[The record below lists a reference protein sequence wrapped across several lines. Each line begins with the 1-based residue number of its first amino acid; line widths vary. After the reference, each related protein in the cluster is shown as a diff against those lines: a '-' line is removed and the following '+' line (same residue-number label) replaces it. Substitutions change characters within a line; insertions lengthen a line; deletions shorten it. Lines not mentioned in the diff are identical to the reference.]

1 MRKKAFKAESKRLLE
16 LMINSIYTHKEIFL
30 RELISNASDAID
42 KLYYHSLKDGISGL
56 AREDFAIDI
65 AFDEEARTLTI
76 SDNGIGMTAEELETN
91 LGTIAKSGTLG
102 FRGETAGEENEDIDV
117 IGQFGVGFY
126 SAFMVSDHI
135 TVVSRPYGADIAN
148 CWESDGVDG
157 YTIQPCEKDSHG
169 TTITLHIKS
178 SGEEED
184 YDRYLDQYTLSSLIR
199 KYSDY
204 IRYPIRMDIKKNRPI
219 EGSDGEY
226 EDYIENE
233 TLNSMIPIWKRS
245 KSEVSDED
253 YSRFYRDKFADF
265 KDPLKVIR
273 MNTEGSATF
282 NALLFIP
289 SQAPFNYYTKDYE
302 KGLKLYASGVLI
314 TECCADLLPD
324 CFSFVKGLVD
334 SQDLSLNISR
344 ELLQHDRQLRLIAG
358 QIEKK
363 IKNELKSMLNN
374 DREKYAE
381 LFKNFGLQMKYG
393 IYSSYGQ
400 KKELLGDLLLYRS
413 SAGDEM
419 TTLAE
424 YCGRMRENQKY
435 IYFASGDSAER
446 IAALPQCERL
456 IDMGY
461 EIIYLTDDIDEF
473 VLRSMMNW
481 DEKEF
486 RSVSGDDLG
495 IEEDEAGKKDAAEA
509 QEQNKDMLEAV
520 CSALEGKVTKVI
532 ASHRLK
538 SHPVCLSTEGAISL
552 EMEKVLNAVPNAGEN
567 TIKASRVL
575 EINTSHPIF
584 AKLGQLQQN
593 GNSEK
598 LANCARLLYG
608 QALLIEGLPLE
619 DPVEFAKA
627 MSQMMA
633 ES

>member
-42 KLYYHSLKDGISGL
+42 KLYYRSLKDGISGL

-65 AFDEEARTLTI
+65 AFDEDARTLTI

-102 FRGETAGEENEDIDV
+102 FRGETEGEENEDIDV

-135 TVVSRPYGADIAN
+135 TVVSRAYGADTAN
-148 CWESDGVDG
+148 LWESDGVDG
-157 YTIQPCEKDSHG
+157 YTIQPCEKDGHG
-169 TTITLHIKS
+169 SVITLHIKP
-178 SGEEED
+178 SGDEED
-184 YDRYLDQYTLSSLIR
+184 YDRFLDQYQLQQLVR

-253 YSRFYRDKFADF
+253 YARFYRDKFADF

-273 MNTEGSATF
+273 MSTEGSATF
-282 NALLFIP
+282 NALLFVP
-289 SQAPFNYYTKDYE
+289 SQTPFNYYSKEYE

-314 TECCADLLPD
+314 TECCAELLPD

-374 DREKYAE
+374 DREKYTE
-381 LFKNFGLQMKYG
+381 LFRNFGLQMKYG
-393 IYSSYGQ
+393 IYSSFGQ
-400 KKELLGDLLLYRS
+400 KKDLLGDLLLYRS
-413 SAGDEM
+413 SAGDDM
-419 TTLAE
+419 TTLSE

-456 IDMGY
+456 IDLGY

-473 VLRSMMNW
+473 VLRSIGTW
-481 DEKEF
+481 EEKEF

-495 IEEDEAGKKDAAEA
+495 IDEDETGKKEAAEA
-509 QEQNKDMLEAV
+509 QEQNKDMLESV
-520 CSALEGKVTKVI
+520 CSALDGKVTKVI

-552 EMEKVLNAVPNAGEN
+552 EMEKVLNAVPGAGE

-584 AKLGQLQQN
+584 AKLSALHEAG
-593 GNSEK
+593 STDK
-598 LANCARLLYG
+598 LNTCARLLYG

-619 DPVEFAKA
+619 DPVEFARL
-627 MSQMMA
+627 MSEMMA

>member
-65 AFDEEARTLTI
+65 AFDENARTLTI
-76 SDNGIGMTAEELETN
+76 ADNGIGMTAEELETN

-102 FRGETAGEENEDIDV
+102 FRGETEGEQNDEIDV

-126 SAFMVSDHI
+126 SAFMVADHI
-135 TVVSRPYGADIAN
+135 TVVSKAYGADTAN
-148 CWESDGVDG
+148 VWESDGVDG
-157 YTIQPCEKDSHG
+157 YTIQPCDKESHG
-169 TTITLHIKS
+169 SIITLHIKPS
-178 SGEEED
+178 DEEED
-184 YDRYLDQYTLSSLIR
+184 YDRFLEQYQLQQLVR

-204 IRYPIRMDIKKNRPI
+204 IRYPIRMDVKKNRPI

-233 TLNSMIPIWKRS
+233 TLNSMVPIWKRA

-253 YSRFYRDKFADF
+253 YNRFYHDKFFDF

-273 MNTEGSATF
+273 MSTEGTATF

-289 SQAPFNYYTKDYE
+289 SQTPFNFYSREYE

-314 TECCADLLPD
+314 TECCGELLPD

-344 ELLQHDRQLRLIAG
+344 ELLQHDRQLRVIAG

-374 DREKYAE
+374 DREKYVE

-393 IYSSYGQ
+393 IYTSYGQ
-400 KKELLGDLLLYRS
+400 KKDLLGDILLYRS
-413 SAGDEM
+413 SAGDDM
-419 TTLAE
+419 TTLSE
-424 YCGRMRENQKY
+424 YVGRMRENQKY

-456 IDMGY
+456 IDLGY

-473 VLRSMMNW
+473 VLRSMMSW
-481 DEKEF
+481 EEKEF

-495 IEEDEAGKKDAAEA
+495 LEEDEADKKEAAEA

-520 CSALEGKVTKVI
+520 CGALDGKVTKVI
-532 ASHRLK
+532 ASQRLK

-552 EMEKVLNAVPNAGEN
+552 EMEKVLNAVPGEGERV
-567 TIKASRVL
+567 KASRVL
-575 EINTSHPIF
+575 EVNAGHPIF
-584 AKLGQLQQN
+584 AKLCALHQAGD
-593 GNSEK
+593 SEK
-598 LANCARLLYG
+598 LSTCAQLLYG

-619 DPVEFAKA
+619 DPVAFAQA

-633 ES
+633 ED

>member
-42 KLYYHSLKDGISGL
+42 KLYYRSLKDGISGL
-56 AREDFAIDI
+56 ARDDFAIDI
-65 AFDEEARTLTI
+65 AFDEAARTLTI
-76 SDNGIGMTAEELETN
+76 SDNGIGMTAEELEKN

-102 FRGETAGEENEDIDV
+102 FRGETEGEENEEIDV

-135 TVVSRPYGADIAN
+135 SVVSKAYGADEAN
-148 CWESDGVDG
+148 VWESDGVDG
-157 YTIQPCEKDSHG
+157 YTIQPGEKDGHG
-169 TTITLHIKS
+169 TVITLHIKP

-184 YDRYLDQYTLSSLIR
+184 YDRFLDQYQLQQLVR

-204 IRYPIRMDIKKNRPI
+204 IRYPIRMDIRKNRPI

-245 KSEVSDED
+245 KSEVTEED
-253 YSRFYRDKFADF
+253 YARFYRDKFGDF
-265 KDPLKVIR
+265 KDPLRVIR

-282 NALLFIP
+282 NALMFVP
-289 SQAPFNYYTKDYE
+289 SQTPFNYYTKEYE

-314 TECCADLLPD
+314 TECCAELLPD

-363 IKNELKSMLNN
+363 IKSELKSMLTN
-374 DREKYAE
+374 DREKYVE
-381 LFKNFGLQMKYG
+381 LFKNFGLQMKYN
-393 IYSSYGQ
+393 IYSTFGQ
-400 KKELLGDLLLYRS
+400 KNELLGDLLMYRS

-419 TTLAE
+419 TTLSE

-446 IAALPQCERL
+446 IASLPQCERL
-456 IDMGY
+456 IDLGY

-473 VLRSMMNW
+473 VLRSLRTW
-481 DEKEF
+481 EEKEF

-495 IEEDEAGKKDAAEA
+495 IEEDETGKKEAEKV

-520 CSALEGKVTKVI
+520 CGSLGGRVTKVV
-532 ASHRLK
+532 ASSRLK

-552 EMEKVLNAVPNAGEN
+552 EMEKVLNAVPGGGE

-575 EINTSHPIF
+575 EINASHPIF
-584 AKLGQLQQN
+584 AKLSALHEAGET
-593 GNSEK
+593 EK
-598 LANCARLLYG
+598 LTNCAQLLYG

-619 DPVEFAKA
+619 DPVEFARA

-633 ES
+633 ED

>member
-42 KLYYHSLKDGISGL
+42 KLYYRSLKDGISGL

-65 AFDEEARTLTI
+65 AFDKDARTLTI

-102 FRGETAGEENEDIDV
+102 FRGETEGEQNEEIDV

-126 SAFMVSDHI
+126 SAFMVADSI
-135 TVVSRPYGADIAN
+135 TVVSRAYGADRAN
-148 CWESDGVDG
+148 IWESDGVDG
-157 YTIQPCEKDSHG
+157 YTIQPCDKESHG
-169 TTITLHIKS
+169 TVITLHIKP
-178 SGEEED
+178 SGEDED
-184 YDRYLDQYTLSSLIR
+184 YEQFLDQYQLQQLVR

-204 IRYPIRMDIKKNRPI
+204 IRYPIRMDIKKSRPV
-219 EGSDGEY
+219 EDSDEY
-226 EDYIENE
+226 ESYVENE
-233 TLNSMIPIWKRS
+233 TLNSMVPIWKRARN
-245 KSEVSDED
+245 EVSDED
-253 YSRFYRDKFADF
+253 YSRFYKDKFMDF

-289 SQAPFNYYTKDYE
+289 SQTPFNFYSREYE

-314 TECCADLLPD
+314 TECCAELLPD

-374 DREKYAE
+374 DREKYVE

-393 IYSSYGQ
+393 IYTSYGQ
-400 KKELLGDLLLYRS
+400 KKELLGDILLYRS
-413 SAGDEM
+413 SAGDDM
-419 TTLAE
+419 TTLSE
-424 YCGRMRENQKY
+424 YVGRMRENQKY

-456 IDMGY
+456 IDLGY

-473 VLRSMMNW
+473 VLRSMMSW
-481 DEKEF
+481 EEKEF

-495 IEEDEAGKKDAAEA
+495 LEEDEAEKKETAEI
-509 QEQNKDMLEAV
+509 QEQNKDMLEALGG
-520 CSALEGKVTKVI
+520 ALEGKVTKVV
-532 ASHRLK
+532 ASQRLK

-552 EMEKVLNAVPNAGEN
+552 EMEKVLNAVPGEGN
-567 TIKASRVL
+567 RVKASRVL
-575 EINTSHPIF
+575 EVNASHPIF
-584 AKLGQLQQN
+584 AKLCALHEAGS
-593 GNSEK
+593 SEK
-598 LANCARLLYG
+598 LSTCAQLLYG

-619 DPVEFAKA
+619 DPVAFAQA

-633 ES
+633 ED

>member
-1 MRKKAFKAESKRLLE
+1 MRKKSFKAESRRLLE

-42 KLYYHSLKDGISGL
+42 KLYYRSLKDGISGL

-65 AFDEEARTLTI
+65 AFDEDARTLTV

-102 FRGETAGEENEDIDV
+102 FRGETEGEKNEEIDV

-126 SAFMVSDHI
+126 SAFMISDHI
-135 TVVSRPYGADIAN
+135 TVVSKAYGADTAN
-148 CWESDGVDG
+148 VWESDGVDG
-157 YTIQPCEKDSHG
+157 YTIQPCEKECHG
-169 TTITLHIKS
+169 TTITLHVKP
-178 SGEEED
+178 SGEDED
-184 YDRYLDQYTLSSLIR
+184 YDRFLDQYQLRQLVR

-204 IRYPIRMDIKKNRPI
+204 IRYPIRMDVKKNRPI

-233 TLNSMIPIWKRS
+233 TLNSMVPIWKRS
-245 KSEVSDED
+245 KSEVTDED
-253 YSRFYRDKFADF
+253 YSNFYKDKFFDF

-273 MNTEGSATF
+273 MSTEGSATF
-282 NALLFIP
+282 SALLFVP
-289 SQAPFNYYTKDYE
+289 SQTPFNFYSREYE

-314 TECCADLLPD
+314 TECCAELLPD

-344 ELLQHDRQLRLIAG
+344 EMLQHDRQLRIIAG

-363 IKNELKSMLNN
+363 IKNELKSMLTN
-374 DREKYAE
+374 DREKYTE
-381 LFKNFGLQMKYG
+381 LFRNFGLQMKYG
-393 IYSSYGQ
+393 IYTSYGQ
-400 KKELLGDLLLYRS
+400 KKELLGDILLYRS
-413 SAGDEM
+413 SAGDDM
-419 TTLAE
+419 TTLSE
-424 YCGRMRENQKY
+424 YVGRMRENQKY

-446 IAALPQCERL
+446 ISALPQCERL

-473 VLRSMMNW
+473 VLRSMRDW
-481 DEKEF
+481 EDKEF

-495 IEEDEAGKKDAAEA
+495 LEEDEAAKKEAAEA
-509 QEQNKDMLEAV
+509 QEQHKEMLEAL
-520 CSALEGKVTKVI
+520 CGALDGKVTKVV
-532 ASHRLK
+532 ASQRLK

-552 EMEKVLNAVPNAGEN
+552 EMEKVLNAVPGEGDRV
-567 TIKASRVL
+567 KASRVL
-575 EINTSHPIF
+575 EVNAGHPIF
-584 AKLGQLQQN
+584 AKLRALHEAG
-593 GNSEK
+593 STEK
-598 LANCARLLYG
+598 LNTCAQLLYG

-619 DPVEFAKA
+619 DPVAFAQA

-633 ES
+633 ED